1 MQDAGATDAPAAA
14 ERGLMF
20 NENLDSIVD
29 GFASNYAS
37 PEIFF
42 TDPDRHFPN
51 RDAIIGILADL
62 RHLMFPRYFGDETP
76 TGSDPRYFIGET
88 LIRIED
94 SLRRELREA
103 LLFRDGGAM
112 DDAAIDARVEEVC
125 STFLAKL
132 PELHRLLLKDVQAAF
147 DGDPAAQSKEEIIFS
162 YPGFFAVF
170 VYRIA
175 HELYVQK
182 VPLIPRIMTEY
193 AHGRTGVD
201 INSGA
206 TIGEYFFIDHA
217 TGVVIGETTTIG
229 NHVKI
234 YQGVTLGALSTRA
247 GQQLS
252 GVKRHP
258 PIEDNVTIYSNA
270 SVLGGETVVG
280 EGTVIAG
287 GAFVTESIPANSRVS
302 VKGVEIN
309 VRQPRKSPASWEL

>member
-1 MQDAGATDAPAAA
+1 MLNESLDNIVEGIA
-14 ERGLMF
+14 E
-20 NENLDSIVD
+20 
-29 GFASNYAS
+29 NYKS

-42 TDPDRHFPN
+42 TKPDRHFPN
-51 RDAIIGILADL
+51 RDAIIGILTDL
-62 RHLMFPRYFGDETP
+62 RHLMFPCYFGEEIP
-76 TGSDPRYFIGET
+76 TGCDPRYFIGDT

-94 SLRRELREA
+94 SLQRQLREA
-103 LLFRDGGAM
+103 LLFRDGDAM
-112 DDAAIDARVEEVC
+112 SKEEIESRVNEISE
-125 STFLAKL
+125 TFLAKL
-132 PELHRLLLKDVQAAF
+132 PELHKTLLKDVQAAF

-247 GQQLS
+247 GQQLA

-258 PIEDNVTIYSNA
+258 TIEDNVTIYSNA
-270 SVLGGETVVG
+270 SVLGGETVIG